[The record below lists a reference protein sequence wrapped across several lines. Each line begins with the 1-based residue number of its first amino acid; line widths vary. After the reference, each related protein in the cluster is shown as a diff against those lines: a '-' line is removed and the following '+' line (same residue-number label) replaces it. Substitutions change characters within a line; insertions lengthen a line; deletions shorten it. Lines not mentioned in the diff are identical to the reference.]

1 MVEKRC
7 ITAAGAPPA
16 IGPYSHAVAAGNLL
30 FLSGQ
35 IPLAPDGSGA
45 VLGSIEEQSR
55 LALSNMQTVLEEAGS
70 SLDLVVKAMVFLTD
84 MADFAAFNA
93 IYEEFLGDSRPAR
106 SCVAVSQ
113 LPAGVRV
120 EVEVIA
126 LLKDA

>member
-1 MVEKRC
+1 M
-7 ITAAGAPPA
+7 
-16 IGPYSHAVAAGNLL
+16 SNL
-30 FLSGQ
+30 
-35 IPLAPDGSGA
+35 
-45 VLGSIEEQSR
+45 R
-55 LALSNMQTVLEEAGS
+55 TVLEEAGS

-84 MADFAAFNA
+84 MDDFAAFKA

-126 LLKDA
+126 LLKDV

>member
-1 MVEKRC
+1 MLEKRC

-45 VLGSIEEQSR
+45 VLGTVEEQSR

-84 MADFAAFNA
+84 MDDFAAFNA